1 MALGMLLEDAGMDD
15 KAQLLKNA
23 IRDLLEEG
31 TYRTRDLGGTAGTKA
46 FTKALAERIESE
58 K

>member
-1 MALGMLLEDAGMDD
+1 MDD
-15 KAQLLKNA
+15 KAQLLKSA
-23 IRDLLEEG
+23 IRDLLGEG
-31 TYRTRDLGGTAGTKA
+31 TYRTRDLGGTAGTTA